1 MADMIG
7 GKYTVRGQGRAGRL
21 GTWHLLSTAD
31 GKVRGGV
38 RLEERALADQATA
51 QRVGQ
56 VVQTVAALRLPGLL
70 NVTEQLVDGRYTWL
84 ITSASPT
91 PTLAQVFGANVSMPP
106 ATALLIATDT
116 AQTLLKLHQAGLAHG
131 DLQPNTVVLS
141 GAGAALLAE
150 TGYAPALAGD
160 TPGPGHDATAWARML
175 NDLATRNT
183 DPAVAQLL
191 RQAAQQAEAT
201 GGSAGLTAALS
212 VLTAGGAK
220 VAGFGDR
227 EPIKSLAANAFAAA
241 AGAVV
246 TKAPPVALP
255 PVEPGSEATVQL
267 IGGSHSA
274 PVPPRQASA
283 GVPAQAAP
291 QAAAAPGVPPQQPA
305 PPVPAPAV
313 APDGATRLGNRAAE
327 EQRRVASQ
335 EPGRGA
341 PASAQPDVNLR
352 FGQGVPPAPPAWQL
366 AAASAPPRPKRSMWK
381 RITAFVSALSTV
393 ALLVVAGILV
403 WQWWQS
409 RHAAPVAVTTVTVKL
424 AQPID
429 DKCDVKVD
437 LVGTI
442 ETDGTAGKVTYEW
455 VRMDGQSSGALEQAF
470 RSGQKRVDVHLYWD
484 FKGVGTK
491 EASATL
497 RVLGTHVVEGKT
509 EFTYHCSR

>member
-1 MADMIG
+1 MIG

-56 VVQTVAALRLPGLL
+56 VVQAVAALRLPGLL
-70 NVTEQLVDGRYTWL
+70 NVIEQVVDGRYTWL
-84 ITSASPT
+84 VTSASPT
-91 PTLAQVFGANVSMPP
+91 PTLAQVFGANVAMPP

-116 AQTLLKLHQAGLAHG
+116 AQTLLKLHQAELAHG
-131 DLQPNTVVLS
+131 DLQPNTIVLS

-150 TGYAPALAGD
+150 VGYAPALAGD
-160 TPGPGHDATAWARML
+160 TPGPGHDATAWARLL
-175 NDLATRNT
+175 NDLAGRNA

-191 RQAAQQAEAT
+191 RQAAQRAEAT
-201 GGSAGLTAALS
+201 GGSAGLTAGLA
-212 VLTAGGAK
+212 VLTTGGAK

-227 EPIKSLAANAFAAA
+227 EPIKALAANATAAA

-255 PVEPGSEATVQL
+255 PVAPGSEATVQL

-274 PVPPRQASA
+274 PVPPRQA
-283 GVPAQAAP
+283 PA
-291 QAAAAPGVPPQQPA
+291 GVPPQAAVVPPQQSA
-305 PPVPAPAV
+305 PPAAAPVP
-313 APDGATRLGNRAAE
+313 PDGATRLGNRAAE

-335 EPGRGA
+335 EPGGPA
-341 PASAQPDVNLR
+341 ASAQPDVNLR

-366 AAASAPPRPKRSMWK
+366 AAANIPPRRRRSVMN
-381 RITAFVSALSTV
+381 RIVAFLSALALV
-393 ALLVVAGILV
+393 ALLVAFGVIG

-409 RHAAPVAVTTVTVKL
+409 QHAEPLAVSSVTVKL

-442 ETDGTAGKVTYEW
+442 HTDGSAGKVTYEW
-455 VRMDGQSSGALEQAF
+455 VRMDGQSSGVLEQTF
-470 RSGQKRVDVHLYWD
+470 RSGQNKIDVHLYWE

-491 EASATL
+491 KASATL
-497 RVLGTHVVEGKT
+497 RVLGAQVVEGAT
-509 EFTYHCSR
+509 EFTYSCKR